1 VHGGR
6 DSSETR
12 GENAAYFFGPVI
24 VQLKGFC
31 QVKPKLLAQRLAT
44 FRTKKAADARI
55 MAECARVAKDV
66 VFVAADDSQAVIT
79 AEMRELISE
88 ALDLL
93 ADREG

>member
-1 VHGGR
+1 MHGGR

-12 GENAAYFFGPVI
+12 RRECRPPFRPVTWG
-24 VQLKGFC
+24 LP
-31 QVKPKLLAQRLAT
+31 VKPELLVQRLAT

-93 ADREG
+93 ADTEG

>member
-1 VHGGR
+1 MVAVTQWNSAAR
-6 DSSETR
+6 
-12 GENAAYFFGPVI
+12 NAAHFFGRLLFNSGGGVP
-24 VQLKGFC
+24 
-31 QVKPKLLAQRLAT
+31 VKPELLAQRLAT

-55 MAECARVAKDV
+55 MAECARVPKDV

-93 ADREG
+93 ADKEG